1 MTLILIA
8 SWSALLL
15 YFLIHRSR
23 QSKKLSSLIEMEA
36 EFEGVK
42 GVRSV
47 IDSQQFEESYKA
59 RIRKMY
65 KKVIKVFQPNMSLKL
80 VLFISVTTSATYA
93 LNEFFYVRTL

>member
-1 MTLILIA
+1 MTLILIV

-23 QSKKLSSLIEMEA
+23 QNKKLSSLIEMEA

-47 IDSQQFEESYKA
+47 IDL
-59 RIRKMY
+59 
-65 KKVIKVFQPNMSLKL
+65 SL
-80 VLFISVTTSATYA
+80 IHI
-93 LNEFFYVRTL
+93 